1 MEFGSDVLYV
11 SKELE
16 EEEIEELDYYS
27 PSAAPAPGS
36 FASAP
41 VKTTYKPSKSAKY
54 KDDGEVS
61 LNLKVNV
68 SDRLAR
74 SGVEMLVNDIH

>member
-27 PSAAPAPGS
+27 PSADPAPGS

-41 VKTTYKPSKSAKY
+41 TKRTYKPSKSAKY

-61 LNLKVNV
+61 L
-68 SDRLAR
+68 SRLWNFVWH
-74 SGVEMLVNDIH
+74 VEIQVNDIH

>member
-1 MEFGSDVLYV
+1 MEFGSEVLYV

-27 PSAAPAPGS
+27 PSADPAPGS
-36 FASAP
+36 FSSAP
-41 VKTTYKPSKSAKY
+41 VKTKYKPSKSAKY

-61 LNLKVNV
+61 L
-68 SDRLAR
+68 
-74 SGVEMLVNDIH
+74 LVVRPLWVRAS

>member
-1 MEFGSDVLYV
+1 MEFGSEVLYV

-27 PSAAPAPGS
+27 PSADPAPGGFS
-36 FASAP
+36 SAP
-41 VKTTYKPSKSAKY
+41 VKAKYKPSKSAKY

-61 LNLKVNV
+61 LL
-68 SDRLAR
+68 
-74 SGVEMLVNDIH
+74 